1 MVIALLGVAFAAEVD
16 WEVQS
21 YTFAGG
27 ERRVG
32 RAFLEGRRVYGVHRV
47 EGPGWVR
54 GGLPGISMGAAW
66 EARVPASEVA
76 PRVREAYGL
85 GPEPR
90 VHEGWL
96 VQPGQ
101 LAPVWVVDLR
111 VAGPATWR
119 VWVDARTGQPLRA
132 DKTSREARGDIYPTN
147 PVLSVPQRVELPN
160 LVSET
165 SLQGSQVY
173 TASCDEWQISDS
185 LFGVTECLA
194 SSPHASPDGGGD
206 YLFVQDPGSLHDP
219 AAEVHVYYH
228 VDQMSTWLVE
238 RFGLALPYAPI
249 QGLTNFEWANAM
261 FGDFDGDG
269 LPDVSFGQSDG
280 VDLAYDADVVYHEL
294 GHAVVNLLAPELPF
308 LRGDEYGLEW
318 ASGAVNEGA
327 ADVFSMVLT
336 GDPLVGEYAGQAFG
350 DEAVR
355 DLSQPRRCPDDLQG
369 EVHYDGEI
377 LGTLAWRLISE
388 PLVGPDLVAEWLVGA
403 IPLWGPDTDWPL
415 VGESLRL
422 SADDLLAAGVLSEQG
437 HAVMIEALVEWN
449 LEGCGRVAEL
459 ALGEPQSR
467 LLVTGGLQASL
478 QRLPGGTQL
487 SLEVP
492 ADATALRLTVL
503 DFRAREGMGYVWMGR
518 SAQPVH
524 HEWTMID
531 LLGLGFST
539 PETFDWEVGGLS
551 EPAVI
556 ELVPGGEPPLVPGE
570 TLYLS
575 LASDNLG
582 TLEPFVFSFGDIEF
596 TATLERATAE
606 PERPGG
612 CGCGSAPAPSGVW
625 LVLAGLWLRRR
636 SSWS

>member
-1 MVIALLGVAFAAEVD
+1 VIALLGVAFAADVS

-21 YTFAGG
+21 YAFAGG

-32 RAFLEGRRVYGVHRV
+32 RAFLQGRRIYGVHRV

-54 GGLPGISMGAAW
+54 GELPNLHDPGSW
-66 EARVPASEVA
+66 EAKVPASEVTS
-76 PRVREAYGL
+76 RLREAYGP

-90 VHEGWL
+90 VHEGWWAHRDE
-96 VQPGQ
+96 VT
-101 LAPVWVVDLR
+101 PVWVVDLL
-111 VAGPATWR
+111 VTGPATWR
-119 VWVDARTGQPLRA
+119 VWVDSRTGQPLRA
-132 DKTSREARGDIYPTN
+132 DKTSREASADIYPTN

-160 LVSET
+160 LTSES
-165 SLQGSQVY
+165 SLWGTHVY
-173 TASCDEWQISDS
+173 TASCEAWEISDS

-194 SSPHASPDGGGD
+194 SAPHAAPDATGD
-206 YLFVQDPGSLHDP
+206 YLFVQDPGSLEDP
-219 AAEVHVYYH
+219 SAEVHVYYH
-228 VDQMSTWLVE
+228 VDQMSTWLVQ

-261 FGDFDGDG
+261 FGDFDSDG
-269 LPDVSFGQSDG
+269 LPDVSFGQWEG

-318 ASGAVNEGA
+318 AAGAVNEGA

-350 DEAVR
+350 EQAIR

-369 EVHYDGEI
+369 EVHYDGEV
-377 LGTLAWRLISE
+377 LGSLAWRLISD

-403 IPLWGPDTDWPL
+403 IPLWGLETDWPL
-415 VGESLRL
+415 VGESLHL
-422 SADDLLAAGVLSEQG
+422 SADDLLAAGVLSEDG
-437 HAVMIEALVEWN
+437 HAVILAALTEWN
-449 LEGCGRVAEL
+449 LEACGRVAEL
-459 ALGEPQSR
+459 PLDEPRSR
-467 LLVTGGLQASL
+467 LLITGGLQGDL
-478 QRLPGGTQL
+478 LRLPGGTQL
-487 SLEVP
+487 SLQIPE
-492 ADATALRLTVL
+492 DATALRLEVL

-518 SAQPVH
+518 SAQPVQ

-531 LLGLGFST
+531 LLGIGFST
-539 PETFDWEVGGLS
+539 PQTFDWEVGGLS
-551 EPAVI
+551 EAGVTL
-556 ELVPGGEPPLVPGE
+556 LVPGGEPPLVPGE

-582 TLEPFVFSFGDIEF
+582 TLEPFVFAFGDLEF
-596 TATLERATAE
+596 TATLERAVTE
-606 PERPGG
+606 PERPRG
-612 CGCGSAPAPSGVW
+612 CGCGSGPAPNGVW
-625 LVLAGLWLRRR
+625 LVLAGLCLRRR